1 MDGYSCL
8 TLLSAVCVCSWRE
21 CRRHKKGK
29 RKEQNDNYETDR
41 EKKEKVGVVCK
52 QKVVG
57 NKGAE
62 GSQEQKKDFP
72 SRSISPA
79 LLGKN

>member
-1 MDGYSCL
+1 MIMRQ
-8 TLLSAVCVCSWRE
+8 TE
-21 CRRHKKGK
+21 RRKKKWELYVSSG
-29 RKEQNDNYETDR
+29 E
-41 EKKEKVGVVCK
+41 
-52 QKVVG
+52 KVVG

>member
-1 MDGYSCL
+1 MCVVGG
-8 TLLSAVCVCSWRE
+8 SADDTKK
-21 CRRHKKGK
+21 KKGK
-29 RKEQNDNYETDR
+29 SRMMIMRQTERRK
-41 EKKEKVGVVCK
+41 KKWELYVSSGE
-52 QKVVG
+52 KVVG